1 MREGQGVWVLRV
13 GQQGTS
19 TAVIWQYKGQ
29 RGGQRVQQGQ
39 AAGRWGSSGVGEL
52 TKAKKIWKFY
62 KENYKWLI
70 KNELNIK
77 LTPLVPALGKQRQA
91 DLFDK
96 FKVSLVYIAS
106 SKRPRAI

>member
-1 MREGQGVWVLRV
+1 M
-13 GQQGTS
+13 
-19 TAVIWQYKGQ
+19 
-29 RGGQRVQQGQ
+29 
-39 AAGRWGSSGVGEL
+39 
-52 TKAKKIWKFY
+52 KFY
-62 KENYKWLI
+62 FKISIFSIDYCTAFPKELI

-77 LTPLVPALGKQRQA
+77 LTPLVPALRKQRQA